1 MVTDRLYTGQRWEA
15 SLGLYDYRARFYDP
29 TLGRFLQ
36 PDPIVPEPGNPQA
49 LNRYAYVYNNPLRY
63 TDPTGHCPWCIAI
76 GFGVL
81 IGAGVSY
88 GVQVAANISQ
98 NGLTVQAF
106 THVNWAAVGAG
117 AVAGAVGVATFGVG
131 TAVLGTSLAGMMA
144 AGAASGAVA
153 GQAAIAT
160 ENVLSGREI
169 TEGLGHPSDIAR
181 DAVAGAVLAGVGR
194 SIDIALI
201 RARYPGYYSRYI
213 SEAELQA
220 IQETGLLR
228 GGRPKE
234 TYFTINRFETA
245 KEATSRLALP
255 SPPQYR
261 VDFQIVNQPHIL
273 GPQRVRP
280 WIRPIRSG
288 FRAGFGIE
296 YWTTDPV
303 KVRIIHV
310 ERLK

>member
-1 MVTDRLYTGQRWEA
+1 
-15 SLGLYDYRARFYDP
+15 
-29 TLGRFLQ
+29 
-36 PDPIVPEPGNPQA
+36 
-49 LNRYAYVYNNPLRY
+49 
-63 TDPTGHCPWCIAI
+63 
-76 GFGVL
+76 
-81 IGAGVSY
+81 VSY

-117 AVAGAVGVATFGVG
+117 AVAGAVGVATFGVS

-181 DAVAGAVLAGVGR
+181 DAIAGAMLAGVGR

-220 IQETGLLR
+220 IQERACSAG
-228 GGRPKE
+228 E
-234 TYFTINRFETA
+234 
-245 KEATSRLALP
+245 
-255 SPPQYR
+255 
-261 VDFQIVNQPHIL
+261 
-273 GPQRVRP
+273 GPR
-280 WIRPIRSG
+280 RPISQ
-288 FRAGFGIE
+288 
-296 YWTTDPV
+296 
-303 KVRIIHV
+303 
-310 ERLK
+310 